1 MNDTIQLTGALSPRE
16 KDYRRGK
23 LDTLIELRRDVIKLK
38 DGVYDLDPEDVS
50 GYDVALDHFLIMIGL
65 KMMQA

>member
-1 MNDTIQLTGALSPRE
+1 MNDEIKLTGALSPRE

-38 DGVYDLDPEDVS
+38 DGSCDLDPEDVS
-50 GYDVALDHFLIMIGL
+50 GYDMALDHFLIMIGL
-65 KMMQA
+65 KMMQT